1 MPDPN
6 RSDEEVVRD
15 LLAGL
20 AAEEPRAPED
30 LPQRTAQR
38 VRTSITARDLL
49 DLSTWVFVLRFCAP
63 ILDLIATMLGRST
76 PEPDRRNEDE

>member
-1 MPDPN
+1 MAEPS
-6 RSDEEVVRD
+6 RSDEQVVRD

-20 AAEEPRAPED
+20 AAEETRAPEG
-30 LPQRTAQR
+30 LPERTVQR

-63 ILDLIATMLGRST
+63 LLDLIATMLGRSVPQT
-76 PEPDRRNEDE
+76 DRRNEDE